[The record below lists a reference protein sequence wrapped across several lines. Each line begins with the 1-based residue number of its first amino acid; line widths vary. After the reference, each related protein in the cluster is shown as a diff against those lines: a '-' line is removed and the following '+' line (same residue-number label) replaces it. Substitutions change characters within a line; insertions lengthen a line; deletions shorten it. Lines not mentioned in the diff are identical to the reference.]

1 MTVLLILS
9 VLLNGL
15 FIYLFLSHR
24 QTLKVNTDQ
33 LDRITKGYS
42 QMKLRNDSL
51 FKGYDQ
57 YVKSTN
63 QVIDELNDTR
73 AYYQKL
79 NEQNQRMITS
89 IAHDFRTPI
98 TSIQGY
104 LQLLRDDFEPEK
116 RDYYFDIVQERV
128 ESLNELVEEFYMI
141 SLLDGDDYELVIE
154 NFNPISLVQDRL
166 ALYYQELD
174 EQFQTIAV
182 ELEERPISIRSSK
195 GDLTRIID
203 NLIRNAYLHG
213 ENYFK
218 VSMNLSLD
226 ALVFRF
232 TNQVSGIENIDIHQI
247 FDRLYKADV
256 ARSKSSTGL
265 GLAIAKELAEEMN
278 YNLEAETVGEAISFV
293 LTIPF
298 EA

>member
-154 NFNPISLVQDRL
+154 NFNPISLV
-166 ALYYQELD
+166 
-174 EQFQTIAV
+174 
-182 ELEERPISIRSSK
+182 
-195 GDLTRIID
+195 
-203 NLIRNAYLHG
+203 
-213 ENYFK
+213 
-218 VSMNLSLD
+218 
-226 ALVFRF
+226 
-232 TNQVSGIENIDIHQI
+232 
-247 FDRLYKADV
+247 
-256 ARSKSSTGL
+256 
-265 GLAIAKELAEEMN
+265 
-278 YNLEAETVGEAISFV
+278 
-293 LTIPF
+293 
-298 EA
+298 

>member
-1 MTVLLILS
+1 M
-9 VLLNGL
+9 
-15 FIYLFLSHR
+15 
-24 QTLKVNTDQ
+24 
-33 LDRITKGYS
+33 
-42 QMKLRNDSL
+42 
-51 FKGYDQ
+51 
-57 YVKSTN
+57 
-63 QVIDELNDTR
+63 
-73 AYYQKL
+73 
-79 NEQNQRMITS
+79 
-89 IAHDFRTPI
+89 
-98 TSIQGY
+98 
-104 LQLLRDDFEPEK
+104 
-116 RDYYFDIVQERV
+116 
-128 ESLNELVEEFYMI
+128 
-141 SLLDGDDYELVIE
+141 
-154 NFNPISLVQDRL
+154 
-166 ALYYQELD
+166 D